1 LRQRDLDTLAQEEI
15 NLIVELFRQYFN
27 KNLVTE
33 DHEHLI
39 EEDLLAQEEMIDN
52 MLESIK
58 DSTEDKYLF
67 AFREEGKVL
76 VFNK

>member
-1 LRQRDLDTLAQEEI
+1 
-15 NLIVELFRQYFN
+15 
-27 KNLVTE
+27 
-33 DHEHLI
+33 
-39 EEDLLAQEEMIDN
+39 MIDN